1 MMKRGMEMSF
11 KKNLSKYAK
20 LIVKA
25 GLNVQ
30 PDQILVIDAA
40 VEAVELVRLVT
51 KEAYEV
57 GAKEVV
63 VRYSDEVVSKLKYE
77 YMAKEEFANVPAWFS
92 SFRND
97 YAAKG
102 AAFLSIVSN
111 DPEGLKGVDPSKVAL
126 WSKNASI
133 ACKPFNDSLDLG
145 INTWCIAGASSVKWA
160 NKVYPDMSDSEAVEA
175 LWNAIFKA
183 SKVTSDDPL
192 AAWQE
197 HRKSFE
203 ARIKYLN
210 DLNLKSMTYTNSL
223 GTDLTVTFND
233 DYLFAGG
240 GGYTTSNLYY
250 FPNIPTEEI
259 FTSPARNGTNG
270 VVYSSLPLNYNGNL
284 IDEFKMEFKD
294 GKIVDFDAKVGKGV
308 LNEMLSIDEGSRY
321 LGEVALVPYD
331 SPISNMKTLFYNTL
345 FDENASCHLAI
356 GKGFGECIKDGL
368 TMSKEQLLEKG
379 INDSLTHVD
388 FMIGTSDLKIVGT
401 TKDDQEVMIFEN
413 GNFVF

>member
-1 MMKRGMEMSF
+1 M
-11 KKNLSKYAK
+11 
-20 LIVKA
+20 
-25 GLNVQ
+25 
-30 PDQILVIDAA
+30 D
-40 VEAVELVRLVT
+40 
-51 KEAYEV
+51 
-57 GAKEVV
+57 
-63 VRYSDEVVSKLKYE
+63 
-77 YMAKEEFANVPAWFS
+77 KEEFANVPAWFS

-111 DPEGLKGVDPSKVAL
+111 DPEGLKGIDPSKVAL
-126 WSKNASI
+126 WSKNASM

-145 INTWCIAGASSVKWA
+145 INAWCVAGASSIKWA

-183 SKVTSDDPL
+183 AKVTSDDPL
-192 AAWQE
+192 ATWQE

-203 ARIKYLN
+203 ARVKHLN

-284 IDEFKMEFKD
+284 IDEFKMVFKD
-294 GKIVDFDAKVGKGV
+294 GKIIDFDAKVGKDV
-308 LNEMLSIDEGSRY
+308 LNEMLNIDEGSRY

-413 GNFVF
+413 GNFAF